1 LIENRSAAIKEQ
13 ANAKYRQLLSQF
25 PDEKTLLAA
34 YKFRNAYEMKNAI
47 EKSIQTNIMDRQ
59 NMVELPTKQT

>member
-25 PDEKTLLAA
+25 PDEKTLLPLISS
-34 YKFRNAYEMKNAI
+34 EM
-47 EKSIQTNIMDRQ
+47 
-59 NMVELPTKQT
+59 LTK